1 MARRVKSLSEL
12 PKPAEAKIIRWERLP
27 EDTEFEKN
35 VAIRHAVNY
44 ETCGA
49 SRISVSRSVL
59 TPGMINERH
68 IHNLCETVMVILS
81 GEPVLFLGEE
91 GREERVTPGTFI
103 YIPQGYLHSIG
114 NPHRTKNVEFI
125 VCTSIYNKEVNDT
138 VFVEEP
144 NFPPKNWAE
153 KYW

>member
-49 SRISVSRSVL
+49 SRISVSISVL
-59 TPGMINERH
+59 MTGMINERH
-68 IHNLCETVMVILS
+68 IHNLC
-81 GEPVLFLGEE
+81 
-91 GREERVTPGTFI
+91 
-103 YIPQGYLHSIG
+103 
-114 NPHRTKNVEFI
+114 
-125 VCTSIYNKEVNDT
+125 
-138 VFVEEP
+138 
-144 NFPPKNWAE
+144 
-153 KYW
+153 